1 MLRVFVSN
9 VVGLVGLAGVCY
21 GLTVWVH
28 LGCGLSVTGSILL
41 FLSIRSLSQ

>member
-1 MLRVFVSN
+1 MRVFVAN

-21 GLTVWVH
+21 GLSGWVH

-41 FLSIRSLSQ
+41 FLSFRSLSQ